1 MQVQTPMASKVA
13 APAQTGR
20 SKIRVVPKLP
30 VAAPDS
36 PFKNLNKV
44 GENTLTFT
52 LAPTHVSYANTL
64 RRAVLTMVET
74 VAFNADIEDSTGKTT
89 DVVITKN
96 STPMSNEMLAHRIGL
111 LPLQIKKPL
120 VWKPEDYT
128 FSINVKNDTTDSM
141 DITADNI
148 SVKKIIGANEEP
160 QMVPSRDFFYPNR
173 LTGDTPLI
181 TVLKGKVG
189 AQKPEELECSM
200 VARIGTGRQN
210 ARYIPVSQC
219 SYKYTAD
226 MDKDKRKEVFDAW
239 LLSSKKVVA
248 SDLETNTTRKEE
260 LEREFNTM
268 EAARCYLE
276 ENGEPYSFDFTIESI
291 GVLTPEVIVARA
303 LDVLQARCLR
313 YASINVGDL
322 PDNLRIVPS
331 STISGNAFDF
341 LFAQE
346 DHTLGNLFQTW
357 IEQNEMNAAA
367 GAETDVSFVGYKVP
381 HPLRDEMVLTVG
393 VEKDGQQVT
402 ARSAVSRAAKGCAD
416 LFMSWRAAMEP
427 YIKA

>member
-30 VAAPDS
+30 AAAPDS

>member
-1 MQVQTPMASKVA
+1 MQVEVPMSTSSKGL
-13 APAQTGR
+13 Q

-30 VAAPDS
+30 VAAAPGS
-36 PFKNLNKV
+36 PFKNLKKN
-44 GENTLTFT
+44 GNSLQFT

-64 RRAVLTMVET
+64 RRSILTMVET
-74 VAFNADIEDSTGKTT
+74 VGFNADIEDATGRTT
-89 DVVITKN
+89 DVLITKN

-111 LPLQIKKPL
+111 LPIQITQPL
-120 VWKPEDYT
+120 LWKPEEYI
-128 FSINVKNDTTDSM
+128 FSISVTNDTTESM

-148 SVKKIIGANEEP
+148 IVKRVVGADEDP
-160 QMVPSRDFFYPNR
+160 QPVPSRQFFYPNKM
-173 LTGDTPLI
+173 TGDTPLL

-189 AQKPEELECSM
+189 SQKPEELECVM
-200 VARIGTGRQN
+200 TARIGTGRQN
-210 ARYIPVSQC
+210 ARYIPVCQC
-219 SYKYTAD
+219 SYKYTPD
-226 MDKDKRKEVFDAW
+226 MDEAKRKEVFTNW
-239 LLSSKKVVA
+239 LVSSKKVNIA
-248 SDLETNTTRKEE
+248 ELETNSTRKGE
-260 LEREFNTM
+260 LEREFATM

-276 ENGEPYSFDFTIESI
+276 ENGEPYSFDFTVESI
-291 GVLTPEVIVARA
+291 GVLTPEAIIARA

-322 PDNLRIVPS
+322 PDNLRVIPTN
-331 STISGNAFDF
+331 TISGNAFDF

-357 IEQNEMNAAA
+357 IEQNLMNAAA
-367 GAETDVSFVGYKVP
+367 GAAADVSFVGYKVP

-416 LFMSWRAAMEP
+416 LFMGWRAAMEP
-427 YIKA
+427 FVKA

>member
-1 MQVQTPMASKVA
+1 
-13 APAQTGR
+13 
-20 SKIRVVPKLP
+20 
-30 VAAPDS
+30 
-36 PFKNLNKV
+36 
-44 GENTLTFT
+44 
-52 LAPTHVSYANTL
+52 
-64 RRAVLTMVET
+64 MVET

>member
-1 MQVQTPMASKVA
+1 MQVQTPMATASKVA
-13 APAQTGR
+13 ASR
-20 SKIRVVPKLP
+20 SKIRVVPKLA
-30 VAAPDS
+30 VEASGS
-36 PFKNLNKV
+36 PFQNLNKV

-52 LAPTHVSYANTL
+52 LTPTHVSYANTL

-74 VAFNADIEDSTGKTT
+74 VAFNADIQDSTGKTT
-89 DVVITKN
+89 DVSITKN

-120 VWKPEDYT
+120 LWKPEEYI
-128 FSINVKNDTTDSM
+128 FSINVKNDSTDSM

-148 SVKKIIGANEEP
+148 IVKRVVSTDEEP
-160 QMVPSRDFFYPNR
+160 QMVPSREFFYPNR

-200 VARIGTGRQN
+200 VARLGTGRQN

-219 SYKYTAD
+219 SYKYTSD
-226 MDKDKRKEVFDAW
+226 MNKDKRKEVFDNW
-239 LLSSKKVVA
+239 LLSSKKVIA

-276 ENGEPYSFDFTIESI
+276 QNGEPYSFDFTVESI
-291 GVLTPEVIVARA
+291 GVLTPEVILARA
-303 LDVLQARCLR
+303 LDVLVTRCLR

-322 PDNLRIVPS
+322 PDNLRVVPS
-331 STISGNAFDF
+331 TTISGNAFDF

-357 IEQNEMNAAA
+357 IEQNLMNAGA
-367 GAETDVSFVGYKVP
+367 GAEPDVSFTGYKVP

-416 LFMSWRAAMEP
+416 LFTGWRAALEP
-427 YIKA
+427 YVKA